1 MARGFREDLT
11 EFTGRAS
18 PRVMGVQ
25 NGAKTPGRGD
35 RHRLQCQFM
44 QLLNSVSDRIFGRH
58 GRVRLL
64 CLAPI
69 AIHYESQLDARRLI
83 CIGTKRDTAML
94 T

>member
-1 MARGFREDLT
+1 ME
-11 EFTGRAS
+11 
-18 PRVMGVQ
+18 Q
-25 NGAKTPGRGD
+25 
-35 RHRLQCQFM
+35 RHRVVAIGIASGVNSCSCS
-44 QLLNSVSDRIFGRH
+44 NSVSDRIFGRH